1 MINLENGFCF
11 QKNIAKNEVLYS
23 NSQEQLKVAVVGGSN
38 SVMRSGYTK
47 YLPEYIADNT
57 SKKVKLSHFAL
68 GGVTSFFG
76 AIQNSR
82 YNIAKSHDIIF
93 FEYCVN
99 DRGALNDSKY
109 TFRMVG
115 MAVEGFIRQ
124 AKSMNPNCIIIILI
138 FGTNLPNYYNN
149 CCQISAMYENIAQ
162 RYEIPVIN
170 ITEILLAQKGINFVK
185 KLYKEN
191 EPAHYSRPYGTKIIA
206 KVIAEQIKTRNLFS
220 LQPKG
225 LNKYYRMYPGNLQNL
240 KFFSDFDSIKN
251 QNNIEKSTFKNSL
264 FEEDIYTLK
273 TGSFFNLKFK
283 GRLLGVML
291 KSDWNDGLFKIKLG
305 EQELITSSFST
316 WIKQEE
322 MSNINLLSLPFKKFM
337 RCDQVS
343 ELSISVCQTNQEN
356 YELDLFKGIPRVSP
370 TEWKTSIIGIAYI
383 GEINID

>member
-1 MINLENGFCF
+1 MISLENGFAF
-11 QKNIAKNEVLYS
+11 QKNIAQKKVPYS
-23 NSQEQLKVAVVGGSN
+23 NFQKQLKVAIVGGSN
-38 SVMRSGYTK
+38 SVMRRGYTQ
-47 YLPEYIADNT
+47 YLQEYIT
-57 SKKVKLSHFAL
+57 EHSSKEVKLSYFAL
-68 GGVTSFFG
+68 GGVTSVFG

-82 YNIAKSHDIIF
+82 HSIAKSHDIIF

-99 DRGALNDSKY
+99 DRSALIDSKY
-109 TFRMVG
+109 TFRMAG

-124 AKSMNPNCIIIILI
+124 AKLMNPNCIIIILI

-149 CCQISAMYENIAQ
+149 CCQISAMYENIAR

-170 ITEILLAQKGINFVK
+170 ITEILLAQKGINFIK

-191 EPAHYSRPYGTKIIA
+191 EPAHYSKPYGTKIVA

-220 LQPKG
+220 LQPKDI
-225 LNKYYRMYPGNLQNL
+225 NKYYRMYPGNLQNL
-240 KFFSDFDSIKN
+240 KFFSDLDSIKN

-264 FEEDIYTLK
+264 FEEEIYTLK
-273 TGSFFNLKFK
+273 AGSSFNLKFK
-283 GRLLGVML
+283 GRLLGIML
-291 KSDWNDGLFKIKLG
+291 KSDWNDGLFKIKLA

-316 WIKQEE
+316 WITQEE

-337 RCDQVS
+337 RCDEVS

-356 YELDLFKGIPRVSP
+356 YELDLFKGIPKVSP